1 MTEMKK
7 KRKLTDIERIDILWD
22 KIKSLG
28 FNGEVSI
35 TRSDMDINIYVKERN
50 IIRSS
55 IPYICKVCKTLRL
68 DEKMET
74 D

>member
-1 MTEMKK
+1 MKK
-7 KRKLTDIERIDILWD
+7 KRKLTDIERIEMLWEY
-22 KIKSLG
+22 IVSLE
-28 FNGEVSI
+28 FNGEV
-35 TRSDMDINIYVKERN
+35 TMDRHEEGVKERN